1 MLFPGISGPGFTDRL
16 RTMARQLG
24 WGRSEKLGSHSI
36 RRGAARAILEAGGS
50 FAQLLRAGQWHSSA
64 CRLYLDLG
72 VEEKKAMA
80 AVLIEASDDEAPGR
94 RAGEEQEN
102 EGDPRP

>member
-1 MLFPGISGPGFTDRL
+1 MGAT
-16 RTMARQLG
+16 RQIG
-24 WGRSEKLGSHSI
+24 

-64 CRLYLDLG
+64 FRLYLDLG

-80 AVLIEASDDEAPGR
+80 AVLIEASDDETQGR
-94 RAGEEQEN
+94 RAGGEQEN
-102 EGDPRP
+102 EGDTRP